1 MALQRASGVLAHP
14 TMFPSPYGIGDLGKG
29 AEDFITFLTRGKQT
43 LWQVLPLNPTG
54 FGDSPYQSFSTFAGN
69 PLLVSPDKLLAEGY
83 LTEEDLADIPDF
95 PADTVE
101 YGDVIPYKNA
111 LLRKAFARFEAES
124 SRAAKMAF
132 TRFCNENADWLDG
145 YSLFVALKL
154 HFIQE
159 RENTFHSPAYKA
171 YAARYKKRL
180 TKSRIDEYFYGAV
193 WHSWPADIAAREPKA
208 VAKWGRKLAADIRFE
223 KFCQYLFFTQWA
235 GIRALAARNG
245 IRIIGDIP
253 IFVALD
259 SADVWCDRDLFLLD
273 ENGDPTSVAG
283 VPPDYF
289 AATGQLWGNPLYDW
303 DAHAKTGYAWW
314 TRRVRAILRLTD
326 EIRIDH
332 FRGFESYWDIPYGRK
347 NAMRGKWVKGPGT
360 ALFDALRAELGE
372 LPIIAEDL
380 GIITPAVEKLRD
392 DLGLPGMKVL
402 QFGFD
407 AGTKNLNM
415 PHNFKTNNL
424 AVYTGTHDN
433 DTSMG
438 WYAGAD
444 DLVRDQFRRYMN
456 VSGEGAAWDLIRLAF
471 LSIANYAVTP
481 VQDVLSLGSD
491 AQMNAPGI
499 AVGNW
504 QFRCL
509 PDALTD
515 DLADAL
521 AYTAALGDRNLS
533 LEEPAEEA
541 AAAKTVKPAKT
552 VKAVKAPKN
561 PAAGASSGKK
571 RGWPKGKKRGPRS
584 AKQGTMPELSSREP
598 SAK

>member
-14 TMFPSPYGIGDLGKG
+14 TMFPSRYGIGDLGQA
-29 AEDFITFLTRGKQT
+29 AEDFVAFLARGKQT

-69 PLLVSPDKLLAEGY
+69 QLLVSPDTLLADGL

-95 PADTVE
+95 PEDSVD
-101 YGDVIPYKNA
+101 YGEVIPYKTA
-111 LLRKAFARFEAES
+111 LLRKAFSRFEETA
-124 SRAAKMAF
+124 SRAQKMTF

-145 YSLFVALKL
+145 YALFVALKF
-154 HFIQE
+154 HFIRE
-159 RENTFHSPAYKA
+159 RENTFHSPEYKA
-171 YAARYKKRL
+171 YAVRYKKRL
-180 TKSRIDEYFYGAV
+180 TKSQIDEYFYGAV

-208 VAKWGRKLAADIRFE
+208 VAQWSKKLADDIRFE

-289 AATGQLWGNPLYDW
+289 SATGQLWGNPLYDW
-303 DAHAKTGYAWW
+303 DAHAQTDYAWW
-314 TRRVRAILRLTD
+314 IRRVRAALRVTD

-332 FRGFESYWDIPYGRK
+332 FRGFESYWDIPYGSK
-347 NAMRGKWVKGPGT
+347 NAMRGQWAKGPGVS
-360 ALFDALRAELGE
+360 LFDALREALGD

-380 GIITPAVEKLRD
+380 GIITPAVEELRD
-392 DLGLPGMKVL
+392 GLGLPGMKVL

-424 AVYTGTHDN
+424 VVYTGTHDN
-433 DTSMG
+433 DTTLG
-438 WYAGAD
+438 WYAGTDA
-444 DLVRDQFRRYMN
+444 LVSDQFRRYMN
-456 VSGEGAAWDLIRLAF
+456 VSGEGASWDLIRLAF

-491 AQMNAPGI
+491 ARMNAPGI

-504 QFRCL
+504 QFRYL

-521 AYTAALGDRNLS
+521 AYAAALGDRNLA
-533 LEEPAEEA
+533 LEEP
-541 AAAKTVKPAKT
+541 VP
-552 VKAVKAPKN
+552 APK
-561 PAAGASSGKK
+561 KK
-571 RGWPKGKKRGPRS
+571 AKR
-584 AKQGTMPELSSREP
+584 
-598 SAK
+598 